1 MGKTLASEPDT
12 CPSYPQGTGKG
23 YAHNR
28 GSGSQ
33 RPWLSHLGISGLS
46 PRLDSEKALVTEGGT
61 ALNPHPAP
69 GQELPRPQEQ
79 QAPRGEE
86 MPAEMRPPFPGH
98 SRGCPQHGFLTGQT
112 SG

>member
-1 MGKTLASEPDT
+1 MHT
-12 CPSYPQGTGKG
+12 TGVLEARDHG
-23 YAHNR
+23 LVIWESL
-28 GSGSQ
+28 GSA
-33 RPWLSHLGISGLS
+33 PGLT
-46 PRLDSEKALVTEGGT
+46 SEKALVTEGGT
-61 ALNPHPAP
+61 TLKPHPAP